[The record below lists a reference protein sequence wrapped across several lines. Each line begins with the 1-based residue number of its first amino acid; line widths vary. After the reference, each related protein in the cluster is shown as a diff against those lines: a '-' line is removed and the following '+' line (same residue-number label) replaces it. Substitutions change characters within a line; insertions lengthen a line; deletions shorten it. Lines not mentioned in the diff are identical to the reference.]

1 MTERDLEVLDF
12 INLVTICRSTHLKQL
27 FFKDCSKTVLNR
39 RTAKLAEYGE
49 VKRFRSDLF
58 EREYV
63 YYNDRKPNPRILRHD
78 LVVTDLAT
86 EFIKN
91 GSEILHLDRN
101 VVIEDIIADAFIIIR
116 KDNLKRAFLVE
127 VQLSGKLADCTDK
140 YNNIDTIRDFAES
153 KGLNTMPKLL
163 IVSDLRGD
171 TIRTKLKY
179 VHLDCYLSNIQDCF
193 L

>member
-1 MTERDLEVLDF
+1 MTERDLELLDF
-12 INLVTICRSTHLKQL
+12 INLVEICRSTHLKEL

-78 LVVTDLAT
+78 LVVTDLVVSLINEGA
-86 EFIKN
+86 
-91 GSEILHLDRN
+91 EILHLDRN
-101 VVIEDIIADAFIIIR
+101 VVIGDIISDAFIIIR
-116 KDNLKRAFLVE
+116 KENIKRAFLIE
-127 VQLSGKLADCTDK
+127 IQLSGKLTDCIDK
-140 YNNIDTIRDFAES
+140 YKNLDHIRDFAEEH
-153 KGLNTMPKLL
+153 GLNNMPRLL
-163 IVSDLRGD
+163 IISNLKGD
-171 TIRTKLKY
+171 IKTKMKY
-179 VHLDCYLSNIQDCF
+179 LHLDCYLSNIQDCF

>member
-12 INLVTICRSTHLKQL
+12 INLVGLCRSTHLKQL

-58 EREYV
+58 EREYI
-63 YYNDRKPNPRILRHD
+63 YYSAKKPNPRILRHD
-78 LVVTDLAT
+78 LMVTDLLVSLINEGA
-86 EFIKN
+86 
-91 GSEILHLDRN
+91 EILHLDRN

-127 VQLSGKLADCTDK
+127 IQLSGKLTDCTDK
-140 YNNIDTIRDFAES
+140 YNNIDIIRDFAES

-171 TIRTKLKY
+171 IRTKLKY
-179 VHLDCYLSNIQDCF
+179 VHLDCSINCLDECF
-193 L
+193 I